1 MVAVKPNVNSSMA
14 DDAFDSLF
22 DYVPDPPPPKPKL
35 PEPQKLVVN
44 PLTCGLVDVADA
56 TPPGIDRMIE
66 CLQDIKA
73 VKSNLDRTRK
83 EIEYALEALCDKSK
97 KSNTHHLIG
106 DKLQM
111 TVEYPSRK
119 FNNSGLKKL
128 YESLSEQI
136 SIKAIACSDIVGAQ
150 KLAKLRD
157 TFMRITEIAVNL
169 KDFKLYEGADTAPP
183 EYVKVADDISRLEEL
198 DRWPSFKLPERKE
211 SDDLGS
217 DPVVVQRLRAE

>member
-1 MVAVKPNVNSSMA
+1 MVAVKPNAQSSMNDEA
-14 DDAFDSLF
+14 LDSLF
-22 DYVPDPPPPKPKL
+22 DYVPDPPLPKPKL
-35 PEPQKLVVN
+35 PEPAKLVVN

-73 VKSNLDRTRK
+73 VKSNLDTTRK
-83 EIEYALEALCDKSK
+83 QIEYALEKLCDKSK
-97 KSNTHHLIG
+97 KSNTHHIIG

-111 TVEYPSRK
+111 TVKYPGRK

-136 SIKAIACSDIVGAQ
+136 STRAISCNDIAGAQ

-183 EYVKVADDISRLEEL
+183 EYTKLADDISRLEEQ
-198 DRWPSFKLPERKE
+198 DRWPSFKLPE
-211 SDDLGS
+211 
-217 DPVVVQRLRAE
+217 